1 VESIEEVPME
11 EEKDPETLLEERR
24 RKRAEIM
31 AKFQAQGRKENPV
44 DSAAA
49 SPAPEGTGTG
59 DDSVNSGGIRTGQS
73 LHIALRSPCSDF
85 VGATSLLKQ
94 LGTRSTNLVSSS
106 DTPTNLREPSLA
118 PTPQG
123 HDFDLS
129 KEAKSAND
137 SAVSPAAKDEAVGAD
152 AMISAAD
159 YDPTQDMKNDRE
171 KRIKDAAATGIDA
184 KEVADGVGEPVVE
197 PTKEEDEWEEVEIE
211 VDDEDEELDMFA
223 AFEDEGAAKKKKK
236 ITVRRLKAGGVD
248 GDNKQEIVK
257 RSNVAA
263 ALQVVDNADDTD
275 GYYRITPGEILDD
288 GRYQVTITLGKG
300 MFSAVVKAKVLK
312 AVDRERRQDVVGKE
326 VAIKVIR
333 SQESM

>member
-1 VESIEEVPME
+1 ME
-11 EEKDPETLLEERR
+11 AHGLVSALLPLAFPF
-24 RKRAEIM
+24 RA
-31 AKFQAQGRKENPV
+31 
-44 DSAAA
+44 D
-49 SPAPEGTGTG
+49 
-59 DDSVNSGGIRTGQS
+59 
-73 LHIALRSPCSDF
+73 LL
-85 VGATSLLKQ
+85 GATSLLKH
-94 LGTRSTNLVSSS
+94 LGTRSTVMPASS

-123 HDFDLS
+123 HDFNLS
-129 KEAKSAND
+129 KEAKPGD
-137 SAVSPAAKDEAVGAD
+137 DVAVAPASKDDVVGAD
-152 AMISAAD
+152 VMVSAAD
-159 YDPTQDMKNDRE
+159 YDPTQDMKNDQE
-171 KRIKDAAATGIDA
+171 KRIKDAAATGVDA
-184 KEVADGVGEPVVE
+184 REVAEGVGEPIVE
-197 PTKEEDEWEEVEIE
+197 PVKQEEEWEEVEIE

-223 AFEDEGAAKKKKK
+223 AFEDEGQVKKKKK
-236 ITVRRLKAGGVD
+236 ITVRRLKAGGIN

-257 RSNVAA
+257 RSNSAA
-263 ALQVVDNADDTD
+263 ALQVVDNVDDTD

>member
-1 VESIEEVPME
+1 ME

-44 DSAAA
+44 ELNVA
-49 SPAPEGTGTG
+49 SPAPEAMGTGA
-59 DDSVNSGGIRTGQS
+59 DSVNSGGIRTGQS
-73 LHIALRSPCSDF
+73 LLGSDKKAG
-85 VGATSLLKQ
+85 VLTAPGATSLLKQ
-94 LGTRSTNLVSSS
+94 LGTRSNSLFPSS

-123 HDFDLS
+123 HDFDLA
-129 KEAKSAND
+129 KESRSGTEA
-137 SAVSPAAKDEAVGAD
+137 AVPPVSKDEGVGAD
-152 AMISAAD
+152 AMVSAAD
-159 YDPTQDMKNDRE
+159 YDPTQDMKIDRE
-171 KRIKDAAATGIDA
+171 KRIKDAEAVPGHGDAAAI
-184 KEVADGVGEPVVE
+184 ADGVGESVAVKLGQ
-197 PTKEEDEWEEVEIE
+197 KEQEEEWEEVEIE

-223 AFEDEGAAKKKKK
+223 AFEDEGQEKKKKK
-236 ITVRRLKAGGVD
+236 ITVRRLKAGGIN

-257 RSNVAA
+257 RSNTAA
-263 ALQVVDNADDTD
+263 ALQVVDNVDDTD